1 MKQSGKQLIA
11 QLRDRGL
18 VAQISGDAELEG
30 HLDQPQTLYCGF
42 DPTADSLHLGHLVPL
57 LVLKRFQEAGHTPIA
72 LVGGATGMIGDP
84 SFKADERKLNTPE
97 VIADWADKI
106 KSQVSQFIDFDAG
119 DNAAIVANN
128 LDWTA
133 EMSALDFLRDIGKHF
148 SVNAMINKE
157 SVKQRIDR
165 EGSGISFT
173 EFSYSLL
180 QGLDFAELNRR
191 YDCTLQVGGS
201 DQWGN
206 IVSGID
212 LSRRQNQAKCF
223 GLTVPLIT
231 KADGTKFGKTEAGA
245 VWLDPKKTSPYSFYQ
260 FWLNVADA
268 DVYKFLSYFTF
279 IPLAEIEAI
288 KAADDAA
295 EGRPQ
300 AQGVLAREVTKLVH
314 GVPGL
319 AAAQRITAALF
330 SGDLGDLSEQDF
342 EQLSQD
348 GLPFSELPKE
358 RLEDTPLTLLLTDC
372 GMVKAG
378 REVKDALGRNSVLIN
393 GVAMGPADNMNNAK
407 NFASEK
413 ALFGRFFMV
422 RLGKKKYHL
431 FELV

>member
-1 MKQSGKQLIA
+1 MKQEGQQLIE
-11 QLRDRGL
+11 QLRSRGL
-18 VAQISGDAELEG
+18 VAQISGYKELVG
-30 HLDQPQTLYCGF
+30 HLDQPQTVYCGF

-57 LVLKRFQEAGHTPIA
+57 LVLKRFQQAGHTPIA

-84 SFKADERKLNTPE
+84 SFKADERKLNTPD
-97 VIADWADKI
+97 VIAGWADKI
-106 KSQVSQFIDFDAG
+106 KGQVSQFIDFDCS
-119 DNAAIVANN
+119 DNTAIVVNN

-133 EMSALDFLRDIGKHF
+133 EMTALDFLRDVGKHF
-148 SVNAMINKE
+148 SVNNMVAKE

-191 YDCTLQVGGS
+191 YSCTLQVGGS

-206 IVSGID
+206 IVGGID

-268 DVYKFLSYFTF
+268 DVYKFLRYFTF
-279 IPLAEIEAI
+279 LPLSEIEAI
-288 KAADDAA
+288 EAADAAA

-300 AQGVLAREVTKLVH
+300 AQRILAREATALVH
-314 GVPGL
+314 GDQGL
-319 AAAQRITAALF
+319 SAALRITEAMF
-330 SGDLGDLSEQDF
+330 SGDPNELSEQDF

-348 GLPFSELPKE
+348 GLPFSQLSD
-358 RLEDTPLTLLLTDC
+358 EDLVEKPLTNLLTDC
-372 GMVKAG
+372 GMAKAG
-378 REVKDALGRNSVLIN
+378 REVKDALGRNSVFIN
-393 GVAMGPADNMNNAK
+393 GAAKGAGDNMSAPES
-407 NFASEK
+407 FSVAH
-413 ALFGRFFMV
+413 ALYGRFFLV

-431 FELV
+431 FERV